1 MSRRKSLIFLALL
14 IPAALIAQ
22 PASKNMAVG
31 TWKLNTA
38 KSKFDPGPAPTSA
51 TVIIG
56 EDNKIQ
62 YSDETADGKST
73 SWSVLPTADGTP
85 APIVGMGENS
95 TLVEK
100 RIDGRHVEGTWKM
113 GSGTLIGKRAIS
125 KDGKTMTYR
134 LTGTDADGKT
144 GHDVQ
149 IWEKQ

>member
-1 MSRRKSLIFLALL
+1 MSRRTSLIFLALL
-14 IPAALIAQ
+14 IPAALLSQ
-22 PASKNMAVG
+22 TASKNLAVG

-85 APIVGMGENS
+85 APIVGLENS

-100 RIDGRHVEGTWKM
+100 RIDGRHVIDTWKF
-113 GSGTLIGKRAIS
+113 GSTTLTGKSAVS
-125 KDGKTMTYR
+125 KDGKTMTYT
-134 LTGTDADGKT
+134 LTGTGSDGKPV
-144 GHDVQ
+144 HEVQ

>member
-14 IPAALIAQ
+14 IPAALISQ
-22 PASKNMAVG
+22 TASKNMAVG

-38 KSKFDPGPAPTSA
+38 KSKFDPGPGPKSA

-62 YSDETADGKST
+62 YSEETADAKST

-100 RIDGRHVEGTWKM
+100 RIDGRHAEDTWKM
-113 GSGTLIGKRAIS
+113 GSGTLIGKRSIS
-125 KDGKTMTYR
+125 KDGKTMTYT